1 MKVKVIITD
10 GKQPIGNGIGPFL
23 EMVDVMKVLKNE
35 ADAPADLREKSIMES
50 GILLELTG
58 KARKGRGQKMAEE
71 LLDSG
76 KAWKKFQQII
86 TAQGK
91 KRMPKLAKFSVKITA
106 KQNGKVAAIENK
118 TIAHLAR
125 IAGAPKD
132 VSGGLVIH
140 KKIGDKIKKGEALFT
155 VYANS
160 PDRLKYA
167 MEFVTKSGNGY
178 SIK

>member
-1 MKVKVIITD
+1 
-10 GKQPIGNGIGPFL
+10 
-23 EMVDVMKVLKNE
+23 
-35 ADAPADLREKSIMES
+35 
-50 GILLELTG
+50 
-58 KARKGRGQKMAEE
+58 MAEE
-71 LLDSG
+71 LLNSG
-76 KAWKKFQQII
+76 KAWKKFNQII

-140 KKIGDKIKKGEALFT
+140 KKIGDKIKRLCA
-155 VYANS
+155 VYG
-160 PDRLKYA
+160 LCKQ
-167 MEFVTKSGNGY
+167 SGQAKVCYGVCDEKRER
-178 SIK
+178 I